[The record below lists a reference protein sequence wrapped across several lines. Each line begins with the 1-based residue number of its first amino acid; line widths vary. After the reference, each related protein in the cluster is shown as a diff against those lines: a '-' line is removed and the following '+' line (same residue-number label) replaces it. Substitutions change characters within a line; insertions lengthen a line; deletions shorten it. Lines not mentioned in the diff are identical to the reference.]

1 MEAETG
7 IDSGNISQKLEDA
20 RGKLPKSFTPHQPI
34 SVPDFLSGR
43 IDLLYRLTDAVNTE
57 GLHVMIYGDRG
68 TGKTSIARVVAYLV
82 QEPNNQRG
90 RRCALISGTPDD
102 TYTSIWRK
110 IGQEI
115 LLSQRQLGFRLQET
129 REIIGRLDLD
139 NSILN
144 PTDAR
149 IFLESMDNPLV
160 IVIDEFDRMKDQNAR
175 TLLADTIK
183 YFADNRVRST
193 LLLVGVGQ
201 TLSDLLQEHP
211 SISRNVAQI
220 KVEPMDID
228 ELSQIIQKGYKL
240 CGMDFQKGL
249 DAEIAKLSQ
258 GYPHYTHLLGLWS
271 GRKAIENKRLEVTFD
286 DLSQAIPNALS
297 NAVGGLQEQYERAI
311 YSIQKV
317 NLFREILLACAL
329 ARKDSLGRF
338 GVGALQEPLKLI
350 TGNDYSTAA
359 YQAHLAKFCEVD
371 RGSILK
377 REGTPKMYRWRFLN
391 PQLIP
396 YVVLQGVRQNM
407 IQSSRI
413 PRHRA

>member
-1 MEAETG
+1 MAETG
-7 IDSGNISQKLEDA
+7 INSGNNSQNLDET
-20 RGKLPKSFTPHQPI
+20 RNKLPKSFTPHQPI
-34 SVPDFLSGR
+34 AIPDFLAGR
-43 IDLLYRLTDAVNTE
+43 IELLYRLTDAINTE

-68 TGKTSIARVVAYLV
+68 TGKTSIARVIAYLV
-82 QEPNNQRG
+82 QEPNNSQG
-90 RRCALISGTPDD
+90 RRCALVSCTPDD
-102 TYTSIWRK
+102 TYTSVWRK

-139 NSILN
+139 SSILT

-149 IFLESMDNPLV
+149 IFLESTDNPLV
-160 IVIDEFDRMKDQNAR
+160 IIIDEFDRMRDHNAR
-175 TLLADTIK
+175 ALLADTIK

-201 TLSDLLQEHP
+201 TLSDLLREHP
-211 SISRNVAQI
+211 SVARNVAQI
-220 KVEPMDID
+220 KVEPMAIE
-228 ELSQIIQKGYKL
+228 ELAQIIQKGYKS
-240 CGMDFQKGL
+240 CGMIFQPGL
-249 DAEIAKLSQ
+249 DNEIAKLSQ

-286 DLSQAIPNALS
+286 DLSQAIPNALT

-317 NLFREILLACAL
+317 NLFRQILLACAL

-350 TGNDYSTAA
+350 TGVDYSTAA
-359 YQAHLAKFCEVD
+359 YQMHLAKFCEVE
-371 RGSILK
+371 RGSVLQ

-391 PQLIP
+391 PQLVP
-396 YVVLQGVRQNM
+396 YVVLQGVSQNM

-413 PRHRA
+413 PRHRD